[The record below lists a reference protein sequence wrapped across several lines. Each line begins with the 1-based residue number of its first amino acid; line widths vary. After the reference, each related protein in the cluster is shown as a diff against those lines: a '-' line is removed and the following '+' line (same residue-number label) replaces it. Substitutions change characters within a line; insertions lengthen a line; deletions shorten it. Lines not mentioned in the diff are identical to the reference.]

1 MVVPHWASP
10 EFPDTTSGT
19 PTQGHSSFRPLRIA
33 TRVLQ
38 PNAGTPALHGHD
50 SALSQFQFALG
61 NGACTN
67 SRLFAIANIDKPDDP
82 GMSGAKRDR
91 EPAEILVERHQHLP
105 GARRMGKDFVVPRI
119 GRPVA
124 DPIHPMPGAL
134 EFRPGTRP
142 DATVE
147 QELQAASLVMA
158 GSTRSWP
165 TTRRA

>member
-1 MVVPHWASP
+1 MPIDNTLFAIA
-10 EFPDTTSGT
+10 TSGT
-19 PTQGHSSFRPLRIA
+19 PTQGHNSFPPLRIA
-33 TRVLQ
+33 ARVLQ

-50 SALSQFQFALG
+50 GALSQFQFALG
-61 NGACTN
+61 NGADTN

-91 EPAEILVERHQHLP
+91 EPAEILVERHQYLP
-105 GARRMGKDFVVPRI
+105 GARCMGKDFVVPWI

-124 DPIHPMPGAL
+124 DPIHLVPGAL
-134 EFRPGTRP
+134 EFRPGARP

-147 QELQAASLVMA
+147 QELQAAPLVIA